1 MVRQVLPGGAP
12 QPGQPHPPLPAPPT
26 GSSPRKRGPPFY
38 AGKQVNGGSLDSR
51 HKCNTCYGVGAMGTL
66 YEQLS
71 LRERVEIDIGR
82 RKGLSM
88 QAIGQMLGRSASTIS
103 RELGRNGSPT
113 RH

>member
-1 MVRQVLPGGAP
+1 FPSQRNIPV
-12 QPGQPHPPLPAPPT
+12 
-26 GSSPRKRGPPFY
+26 SPRVIPANAGISLPF
-38 AGKQVNGGSLDSR
+38 GEKWGSLDSR

-71 LRERVEIDIGR
+71 LRERVDIDIGR

-103 RELGRNGSPT
+103 RELGRNGRLT
-113 RH
+113 RHWRGSYDGERADGLAA

>member
-1 MVRQVLPGGAP
+1 
-12 QPGQPHPPLPAPPT
+12 
-26 GSSPRKRGPPFY
+26 
-38 AGKQVNGGSLDSR
+38 
-51 HKCNTCYGVGAMGTL
+51 MGTL